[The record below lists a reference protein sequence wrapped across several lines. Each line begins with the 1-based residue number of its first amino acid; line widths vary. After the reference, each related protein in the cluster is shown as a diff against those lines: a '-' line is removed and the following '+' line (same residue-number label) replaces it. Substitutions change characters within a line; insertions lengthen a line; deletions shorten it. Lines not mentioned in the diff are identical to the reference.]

1 MIKIIIIITINFFG
15 KFSYNIKMLY
25 RNRID
30 VSEDIDINKISA
42 SKECIICHYQYFI
55 DNRLLS

>member
-1 MIKIIIIITINFFG
+1 
-15 KFSYNIKMLY
+15 MLY

-42 SKECIICHYQYFI
+42 SKECIISHYRYFI

>member
-1 MIKIIIIITINFFG
+1 
-15 KFSYNIKMLY
+15 MLY

-42 SKECIICHYQYFI
+42 SKECIICHYRYFI

>member
-1 MIKIIIIITINFFG
+1 ME
-15 KFSYNIKMLY
+15 KFSYNTKMLY

-42 SKECIICHYQYFI
+42 SKERIICHYRYFI
-55 DNRLLS
+55 DNGLLS